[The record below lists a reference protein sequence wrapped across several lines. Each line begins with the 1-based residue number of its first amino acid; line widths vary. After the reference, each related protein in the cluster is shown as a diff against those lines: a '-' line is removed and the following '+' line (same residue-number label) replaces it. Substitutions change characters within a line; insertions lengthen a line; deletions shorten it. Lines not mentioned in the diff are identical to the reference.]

1 MVLPI
6 NLSFLMDKPTG
17 ISTYARHVAHALGLR
32 DDLQPLLLVADR
44 HQDFAAYPRQSI
56 PQHLTPEQGI
66 RGHCQR
72 LLWTQFALPRI
83 CRQFQANALFSPIP
97 EAPIGSINSHF
108 RYAVTAYDLIP
119 LRFPQKA
126 TPLLAYHKFYIPE
139 VFRRADR
146 ILAISTATARDLRS
160 FLHIDTQKIDV
171 IPLAYDHRQYYDRQ
185 LPRSNYFVY
194 VGRQEPYKNL
204 DRIIQAM
211 ALIPDDVELH
221 ILGKVDPRY
230 APALKHR
237 AKTLRISHR
246 IQFRGYVPEA
256 ELPIAIGQ
264 AIGLVFPSL
273 WEGFGL
279 PILEA
284 MACGTPV
291 ITSDFGSMPEVA
303 GEAALLVDPYN
314 VGMIAA
320 AMRLLW
326 HDSAAR
332 SQLQAAGL
340 KRVEAFRWEKTGQLT
355 GDALRCLLPDS

>member
-1 MVLPI
+1 MVLPV

-17 ISTYARHVAHALGLR
+17 ISTYARHVAHALGDR
-32 DDLQPLLLVADR
+32 DDLDPLFLVADQHR
-44 HQDFAAYPRQSI
+44 DFATYRRFSI
-56 PQHLTPEQGI
+56 PPQLTPEQGV
-66 RGHCQR
+66 RGHAQR
-72 LLWTQFALPRI
+72 LLWTQFSLPRV
-83 CRQFQANALFSPIP
+83 CRQIQSNVLFSPIP
-97 EAPIGSINSHF
+97 EAPIGSINPQF

-126 TPLLAYHKFYIPE
+126 TPLLAYHKFYVPE
-139 VFRRADR
+139 VLRRADR

-160 FLHIDTQKIDV
+160 FLQIDPKKIDV
-171 IPLAYDHRQYYDRQ
+171 IPLAYDRQQYYDRQ

-211 ALIPDDVELH
+211 AQIPDEIELH
-221 ILGKVDPRY
+221 ILGKVDARY

-237 AKTLRISHR
+237 AKLLKLSHR
-246 IQFRGYVPEA
+246 IKFCGYIPEVELPEA
-256 ELPIAIGQ
+256 IGR

-291 ITSDFGSMPEVA
+291 ITSNFGSMPEVA

-326 HDSAAR
+326 NDSAAR

-340 KRVEAFRWEKTGQLT
+340 KRVKAFNWEKTGQLT
-355 GDALRCLLPDS
+355 GDALRFLVDN

>member
-17 ISTYARHVAHALGLR
+17 ISTYARHVAHALGDR
-32 DDLQPLLLVADR
+32 DDLDPLFLVADR
-44 HQDFAAYPRQSI
+44 HRDFATYRRFSI
-56 PQHLTPEQGI
+56 PPQLTPEQGV
-66 RGHCQR
+66 RGHARR
-72 LLWTQFALPRI
+72 LLWTQFSLPRV
-83 CRQFQANALFSPIP
+83 CRQIQSNVLFSPIP
-97 EAPIGSINSHF
+97 EAPIGSINSQF

-126 TPLLAYHKFYIPE
+126 TPLLAYHKFYVPE
-139 VFRRADR
+139 VLRRADR

-160 FLHIDTQKIDV
+160 FLQIDPKKIEV
-171 IPLAYDHRQYYDRQ
+171 IPLAYDRQQYYDRR

-211 ALIPDDVELH
+211 AQIPDEIELH
-221 ILGKVDPRY
+221 ILGKVDARY

-237 AKTLRISHR
+237 AKLLKLSHR
-246 IQFRGYVPEA
+246 IKFCGYIPEVELPEA
-256 ELPIAIGQ
+256 IGR

-291 ITSDFGSMPEVA
+291 ITSNFGSMPEVA

-314 VGMIAA
+314 VSMIAA

-326 HDSAAR
+326 NDSAAR

-340 KRVEAFRWEKTGQLT
+340 KRVNAFNWEKTGQLT
-355 GDALRCLLPDS
+355 GDALRFLVDN

>member
-17 ISTYARHVAHALGLR
+17 ISTYARHVAHALGVR
-32 DDLQPLLLVADR
+32 DDLNPLFLVADR
-44 HQDFAAYPRQSI
+44 HHDFAGYRRHSI
-56 PQHLTPEQGI
+56 PGHLTPEQGI
-66 RGHCQR
+66 RGHGQR
-72 LLWTQFALPRI
+72 LIWTQFTLPRL
-83 CRQFQANALFSPIP
+83 CRQFLANALFSPIP
-97 EAPIGSINSHF
+97 EAPIGSVNPNF

-139 VFRRADR
+139 VLRRADR

-160 FLHIDTQKIDV
+160 FLNIETHKIDV

-185 LPRSNYFVY
+185 LPCSNYFVY

-211 ALIPDDVELH
+211 ALIPDDIELH
-221 ILGKVDPRY
+221 ILGKVDSRY
-230 APALKHR
+230 APALQRR
-237 AKTLRISHR
+237 AKALRISHR
-246 IQFRGYVPEA
+246 IKFRGYVPEA
-256 ELPIAIGQ
+256 ELPTAIGQ

-291 ITSDFGSMPEVA
+291 ITSNFGSMPEVA
-303 GEAALLVDPYN
+303 GDAALLVDPYN
-314 VGMIAA
+314 VGMIAS

-326 HDSAAR
+326 HDSVAR
-332 SQLQAAGL
+332 SHLQAAGL
-340 KRVEAFRWEKTGQLT
+340 QHVKAFSWEKTGQLT
-355 GDALRCLLPDS
+355 GDALHCLVNH